1 MFDFLDKHIFLRCKK
16 KLTASCFEKA
26 KKKDNEERV
35 NASPLELCL
44 IPLIL
49 PLKLNNIADNFANTL
64 IIEAEAV

>member
-1 MFDFLDKHIFLRCKK
+1 MTFWINTFFYVVKK
-16 KLTASCFEKA
+16 IDSISVLKRQK

-49 PLKLNNIADNFANTL
+49 PLKLNNISDNFANTL